1 MFSSSRFSAL
11 ALISVL
17 LVACFPSFGE
27 DMKAE
32 DVLKHHLD
40 SIGPADARAAL
51 KSRAVQGSLKFRI
64 QVGGGSEVTGTWGL
78 VSEQN
83 QSRLVMRFS
92 SGGDWR
98 GEQFVFDGSKT
109 QFISATSS
117 HTRSVFAQFVS
128 SQDFIIKEGLLGGV
142 LTTGWALENL
152 ERNHAKL
159 QSIGRRKIDGRELIG
174 LQYFSKGTKDVQVK
188 LYFDPENY
196 HHVMTVY
203 SLEIAPNM
211 GREITESAYQHE
223 NRYTIEERFSDFQ
236 SADGLTLPGEYRLQY
251 TQEVQT
257 NTTGLQTTPAM
268 GSTGNGVEASQL
280 LGTTR
285 VYDWQMKAEQVSNNV
300 GLDPGNF
307 KVK

>member
-1 MFSSSRFSAL
+1 MFTGSKFSVAAIL
-11 ALISVL
+11 AVLAFSVL
-17 LVACFPSFGE
+17 SAFGE
-27 DMKAE
+27 D
-32 DVLKHHLD
+32 LKPEEILKRHLD
-40 SIGPADARAAL
+40 SLGPSDARAAA
-51 KSRAVQGSLKFRI
+51 KSRVVQGSLKFRI

-83 QSRLVMRFS
+83 RSRWVLRFAT
-92 SGGDWR
+92 GGDWR
-98 GEQFVFDGSKT
+98 GEQFVFDGNKT
-109 QFISATSS
+109 QFVSATSS

-152 ERNHAKL
+152 EQNRAKL
-159 QSIGRRKIDGRELIG
+159 QYIGRRRVDGHDLIG

-188 LYFDPENY
+188 LYFEPETY
-196 HHVMTVY
+196 RHVMTVY

-211 GREITESAYQHE
+211 GHAITESVYQHE

-236 SADGLTLPGEYRLQY
+236 NANGLMLPGSYRLQY

-257 NTTGLQTTPAM
+257 NTTGLEVTPSM
-268 GSTGNGVEASQL
+268 GSTGNGVESSQL

-285 VYDWQMKAEQVSNNV
+285 VYDWQMKAEEVNNNV
-300 GLDPGNF
+300 GLDPANF